1 MFGADDLYQEIIMD
15 HNRSPRNYGSMDNPT
30 VELEGFNPLCG
41 DQIKVFVLLD
51 EDKIVDIVFDGIG
64 CAISK
69 SSASIMT
76 VELKGKTISDAQA
89 IFDAF
94 RLMITGKDLDDDT
107 LDVLGD
113 VEVLGGITKYPARI
127 KCASLAWHTVNSAL
141 TGDAI
146 SDVVTTE

>member
-76 VELKGKTISDAQA
+76 VELKGKTISDAQS

-94 RLMITGKDLDDDT
+94 RLMITGKDLDDDS
-107 LDVLGD
+107 LDLLGD
-113 VEVLGGITKYPARI
+113 VEVLGGITKYPASI

-141 TGDAI
+141 TGD

>member
-1 MFGADDLYQEIIMD
+1 
-15 HNRSPRNYGSMDNPT
+15 MDNPT

-76 VELKGKTISDAQA
+76 VELKGKTISDAQS

-94 RLMITGKDLDDDT
+94 RLMITGKDLDDDS
-107 LDVLGD
+107 LDLLGD

-141 TGDAI
+141 TGD

>member
-76 VELKGKTISDAQA
+76 VELKGKTISDAQS

-94 RLMITGKDLDDDT
+94 RLMITGKDLDDDS
-107 LDVLGD
+107 LDLLGD

-141 TGDAI
+141 TGD

>member
-51 EDKIVDIVFDGIG
+51 EDKIVDIVFDGSG

-76 VELKGKTISDAQA
+76 VELKGKTISDAQS

-94 RLMITGKDLDDDT
+94 RLMITGKDLDDDS
-107 LDVLGD
+107 LDLLGD

-141 TGDAI
+141 TGD

>member
-76 VELKGKTISDAQA
+76 VELKGKTISDAQS

-94 RLMITGKDLDDDT
+94 RLMITGKDLDDDS

-141 TGDAI
+141 TGD

>member
-76 VELKGKTISDAQA
+76 VELKGKSISDAQS

-94 RLMITGKDLDDDT
+94 RLMITGKDLDDDS

-141 TGDAI
+141 TGD

>member
-76 VELKGKTISDAQA
+76 VELKGKTISDAQS

-94 RLMITGKDLDDDT
+94 RLMITGKDLDDDS

-113 VEVLGGITKYPARI
+113 VEVLGGISKYPARI

-141 TGDAI
+141 TGD

>member
-76 VELKGKTISDAQA
+76 VELKGKTISDAQS

-94 RLMITGKDLDDDT
+94 RLMITGKDLDDDS
-107 LDVLGD
+107 LDLLDD

-141 TGDAI
+141 TGD

>member
-76 VELKGKTISDAQA
+76 VELKGKTISDAQS

-94 RLMITGKDLDDDT
+94 RLMITGKDLDDDS
-107 LDVLGD
+107 LDLLGD
-113 VEVLGGITKYPARI
+113 VEVLGGISKYPARI

-141 TGDAI
+141 TGD

>member
-94 RLMITGKDLDDDT
+94 RLMITGKDLDDDS

>member
-94 RLMITGKDLDDDT
+94 RLMITGKGLDDDS

-141 TGDAI
+141 TGD

>member
-51 EDKIVDIVFDGIG
+51 EDKIIDIVFDGIG

>member
-69 SSASIMT
+69 SSASFMT
-76 VELKGKTISDAQA
+76 VELKGKYCGDNGLRNDS
-89 IFDAF
+89 
-94 RLMITGKDLDDDT
+94 
-107 LDVLGD
+107 LGD
-113 VEVLGGITKYPARI
+113 SVKIFAVAD
-127 KCASLAWHTVNSAL
+127 S
-141 TGDAI
+141 
-146 SDVVTTE
+146 

>member
-76 VELKGKTISDAQA
+76 VELKGKTISDAQS

-94 RLMITGKDLDDDT
+94 RLMITGKDLDDDS
-107 LDVLGD
+107 LDLLGD
-113 VEVLGGITKYPARI
+113 VEVLGGISKYPARM

-141 TGDAI
+141 TGD

>member
-76 VELKGKTISDAQA
+76 VELKGKTISDAQS

-94 RLMITGKDLDDDT
+94 RLMITGKDLDDDS
-107 LDVLGD
+107 LDLLGD
-113 VEVLGGITKYPARI
+113 VEVLGGISKYPAWI

-141 TGDAI
+141 TGD

>member
-51 EDKIVDIVFDGIG
+51 EDKIVDILFDGIG

-76 VELKGKTISDAQA
+76 VELKGKTISDAQS

-94 RLMITGKDLDDDT
+94 RLMITGKDLDDDS
-107 LDVLGD
+107 LDLLGD
-113 VEVLGGITKYPARI
+113 VEVLGGISKYPARI

-141 TGDAI
+141 TGD

>member
-94 RLMITGKDLDDDT
+94 RLMITGKDLDDDS

-141 TGDAI
+141 TGD